1 MEKRPFG
8 QNKKLNELIP
18 GQKAIIMAIKDKPS
32 VTRRRILDMGITVGT
47 SILVKKVAP
56 LGDPMNLY
64 VRGYALCIR
73 KEEAKNIFVLVMI

>member
-32 VTRRRILDMGITVGT
+32 VTRR
-47 SILVKKVAP
+47 
-56 LGDPMNLY
+56 
-64 VRGYALCIR
+64 
-73 KEEAKNIFVLVMI
+73 EF